1 MTTDMEVWVC
11 ASGASSCFCNDL
23 TPALSIVHRAPCR
36 LIADNAGIEGEVIV
50 QALKGTSFQTGYNA
64 MDDRIENLIEAGVID
79 PAKVRVCC
87 LLVVNVLT
95 SQPPHKC
102 AA

>member
-1 MTTDMEVWVC
+1 M
-11 ASGASSCFCNDL
+11 
-23 TPALSIVHRAPCR
+23 IIHRAPCR

-79 PAKVRVCC
+79 PAKVRD
-87 LLVVNVLT
+87 
-95 SQPPHKC
+95 
-102 AA
+102 